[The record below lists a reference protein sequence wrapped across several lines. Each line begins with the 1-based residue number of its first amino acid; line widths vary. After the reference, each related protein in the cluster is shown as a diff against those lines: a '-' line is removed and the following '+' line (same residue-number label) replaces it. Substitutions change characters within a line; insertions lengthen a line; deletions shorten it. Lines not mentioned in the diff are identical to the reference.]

1 MTPLTA
7 TETAELYWACLE
19 TQRNAGLPW
28 DTFKRI
34 PIELQRISP
43 LERRLTWRSPEP
55 GLRLLTT
62 MRVYSAECAAE
73 LCQAIEYSILAELS
87 NGYNSAKQNFITA
100 VCKYQQNILSLN
112 YYG

>member
-62 MRVYSAECAAE
+62 MRVYSAGCAAE
-73 LCQAIEYSILAELS
+73 LCRAIEYSILAELS
-87 NGYNSAKQNFITA
+87 NGYASAKQNFITA